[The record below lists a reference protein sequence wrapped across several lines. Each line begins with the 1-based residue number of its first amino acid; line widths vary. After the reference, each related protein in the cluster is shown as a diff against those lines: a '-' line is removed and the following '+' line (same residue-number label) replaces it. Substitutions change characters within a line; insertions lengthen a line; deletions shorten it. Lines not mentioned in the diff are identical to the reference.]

1 MPPRSV
7 PPGYDSDLYM
17 HSVPRY
23 PHTVCSWLLRSLD
36 GCHRIYECLCSG
48 KCCYLMSTPK
58 HKNSDA
64 GHVDKTKKGHRVFH
78 LRKNRKVLTV
88 KTDKG
93 HLLAL
98 RSSRKKE
105 AISLWGNHKEGKRNV
120 CWLCPW
126 EKKKPT
132 DMVSL
137 VPMKKTLTFLH
148 FPWLWAPIGGN
159 LGTDSPRIRIDHC
172 LLNFPNFW

>member
-23 PHTVCSWLLRSLD
+23 PHTVRSWLLRSLD

-64 GHVDKTKKGHRVFH
+64 GHVDKTKKGHRAFH
-78 LRKNRKVLTV
+78 LRKKRKVLNV

-126 EKKKPT
+126 KKK
-132 DMVSL
+132 
-137 VPMKKTLTFLH
+137 KTYRHGELGAYEENLNFSALSV
-148 FPWLWAPIGGN
+148 A
-159 LGTDSPRIRIDHC
+159 LGTHWWKSWNRLPQDKDRS
-172 LLNFPNFW
+172 LSS